1 MSLSLCFSDTFKQN
15 DIRKTISL
23 ETTLLDFR
31 QFDGY
36 YTVWW
41 KYVYVCVCVCVCVW
55 YEGHITRG
63 YACRNRFCLQSCM
76 LCLTH
81 VVAGL
86 GRTSGGEL
94 SVDRLLNKLAKSV
107 EKDSWCDVRAQL
119 QRKFGRLKDAFLAI
133 SKLPGAEKMPQ
144 HSELSISIHQLRT
157 ALLQLGSLSMSD
169 TDRIVSVMC
178 PTPLFELQQ
187 SCNRASTELQVSF
200 STLRRDRQTEI
211 ETDRQSVRQTG
222 TESR

>member
-1 MSLSLCFSDTFKQN
+1 
-15 DIRKTISL
+15 
-23 ETTLLDFR
+23 
-31 QFDGY
+31 
-36 YTVWW
+36 
-41 KYVYVCVCVCVCVW
+41 
-55 YEGHITRG
+55 
-63 YACRNRFCLQSCM
+63 M

-107 EKDSWCDVRAQL
+107 EKDSWGDVRAQL

-144 HSELSISIHQLRT
+144 HSELAISIHQLRT

-169 TDRIVSVMC
+169 TDRIVSVIVC
-178 PTPLFELQQ
+178 SSLSLI
-187 SCNRASTELQVSF
+187 SLSLSSLSLSLLLA
-200 STLRRDRQTEI
+200 
-211 ETDRQSVRQTG
+211 ETDRQRVRKTD
-222 TESR
+222 RV